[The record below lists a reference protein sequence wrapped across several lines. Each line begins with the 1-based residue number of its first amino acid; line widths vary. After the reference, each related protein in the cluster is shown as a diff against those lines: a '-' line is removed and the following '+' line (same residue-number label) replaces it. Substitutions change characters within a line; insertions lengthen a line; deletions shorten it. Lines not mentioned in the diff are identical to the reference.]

1 MRGRDH
7 VMTFM
12 ARRVLKFVG
21 FAQPSVR
28 YVGALSESDPDRSWR
43 RVGRSL
49 QGYRPSPIAV
59 ASVHLRVRR
68 CLQTMR
74 QHRLRSSSDLRC

>member
-1 MRGRDH
+1 
-7 VMTFM
+7 MTFM
-12 ARRVLKFVG
+12 ARRVLRFDG

-28 YVGALSESDPDRSWR
+28 YIGALSEGDPDRSWR

-49 QGYRPSPIAV
+49 KGCRPSPIAA
-59 ASVHLRVRR
+59 ASVHLHVRR